1 MARQAAGS
9 NPFFTGKLAWS
20 NQFLASE
27 E

>member
-1 MARQAAGS
+1 MARQAADS
-9 NPFFTGKLAWS
+9 NPSSTGKLAWS